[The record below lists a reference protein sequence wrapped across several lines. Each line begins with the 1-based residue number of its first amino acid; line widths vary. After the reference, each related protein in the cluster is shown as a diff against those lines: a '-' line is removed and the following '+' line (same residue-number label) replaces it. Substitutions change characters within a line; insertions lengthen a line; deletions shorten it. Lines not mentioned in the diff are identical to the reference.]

1 MSIVKLV
8 VVIAMCWIA
17 VAISGLVYLLFSF
30 RWAPGHF
37 G

>member
-1 MSIVKLV
+1 MSLIRLL

-17 VAISGLVYLLFSF
+17 VAIFGVVYVLTTF